1 MRVPVLFLLLICYLK
16 CINFNYKADLA
27 HTTYTLALCSIFSVS
42 SKLMDQLSRWK
53 TIWRALL
60 MINDA
65 ALTLIPNT
73 IRIFSLQISFSIFQF
88 EIKVLMFLWSMRQ
101 VRMNMLIV
109 QIHMYIIYMYVYLLR
124 KNCEKIIESNWIVC
138 WRCCSQ
144 FHCLDKRE
152 NTENNFYAA
161 IAIKLNEII
170 SVSSYTI

>member
-27 HTTYTLALCSIFSVS
+27 HTTYTLALCSIFSVF

-101 VRMNMLIV
+101 VRMNKLIVRV
-109 QIHMYIIYMYVYLLR
+109 QIHMYIIYICIFVAEKLR
-124 KNCEKIIESNWIVC
+124 KNN
-138 WRCCSQ
+138 R
-144 FHCLDKRE
+144 
-152 NTENNFYAA
+152 
-161 IAIKLNEII
+161 IKLNRLLALLFPI
-170 SVSSYTI
+170 SLFRQTGKYRE